1 MSLEKSM
8 KIESNTAL
16 KIQMTSPHQD
26 YLWNLLLTT
35 VTLVV
40 LQQSNSPMERES
52 SLEFAQMVTAHS
64 TEMRMTPTTSTSILL
79 SVAGNAAGSLIT

>member
-1 MSLEKSM
+1 MLLEKSM
-8 KIESNTAL
+8 KIESNTAS
-16 KIQMTSPHQD
+16 KIQLTQD
-26 YLWNLLLTT
+26 FLWNLLLTT

-64 TEMRMTPTTSTSILL
+64 TEKRMTPTISTSTLL
-79 SVAGNAAGSLIT
+79 SVAGNAVGSLIT